1 LAGSLAALLLLCGCS
16 RPQDAPSAQRTL
28 EDLKFEK
35 LPDTPES
42 RAKYPFLVASFDE
55 AKQFNAEFPDSAPT
69 EIYMA
74 VVDRSQSGAPVD
86 FAFVQLQ
93 GSYNCGTLGCASGV
107 YGIAPDGSYKP
118 LLDLYSHPVE
128 GANSL
133 SHCGKEISL
142 VIVEGHGMEL
152 ALTEW
157 RYNGRGFEQIGTYP
171 FPDSSGPPPSLPP
184 CGTKQSGK

>member
-1 LAGSLAALLLLCGCS
+1 
-16 RPQDAPSAQRTL
+16 
-28 EDLKFEK
+28 
-35 LPDTPES
+35 
-42 RAKYPFLVASFDE
+42 
-55 AKQFNAEFPDSAPT
+55 
-69 EIYMA
+69 
-74 VVDRSQSGAPVD
+74 
-86 FAFVQLQ
+86 
-93 GSYNCGTLGCASGV
+93 
-107 YGIAPDGSYKP
+107 
-118 LLDLYSHPVE
+118 VE

-157 RYNGRGFEQIGTYP
+157 RYNGQGFEQIGTYP